1 MKDAREDILGLMP
14 HEIVKRL
21 QEMGEQ
27 AFRGKQV
34 INWLYKGVISFE
46 DMTNLS
52 KATRK
57 KLEDKYIIGS
67 VKLLEKR
74 ISKNGDT
81 IKYLCLLADHNIIEC
96 VVMKY
101 NYGNTLCLST
111 QVGCRMGCSFCASTK
126 QGLVRDLEV
135 GEMMAQVVMANT
147 HIKQTDERGIRN
159 IVLMGSGEPLDNY
172 SNVIKFLRLVNHP
185 EGLNISYR
193 NITLSTCGLVP
204 KMKRLAQEN
213 IPITLSISL
222 HAPNDE
228 LRKKIMPVASAY
240 SVDEIIEAG
249 KYFFEKTGRRVTFE
263 YSLIDRLNDNVYDAK
278 ELASK
283 IKGFPCHVN
292 VIPINEIE
300 DMPYKRSS
308 ESRIKVF
315 VQTLK
320 TLGVQVTR
328 RRELGQDIEG
338 ACGQLKRSYLD
349 SLDK

>member
-1 MKDAREDILGLMP
+1 
-14 HEIVKRL
+14 
-21 QEMGEQ
+21 
-27 AFRGKQV
+27 
-34 INWLYKGVISFE
+34 
-46 DMTNLS
+46 
-52 KATRK
+52 
-57 KLEDKYIIGS
+57 
-67 VKLLEKR
+67 
-74 ISKNGDT
+74 
-81 IKYLCLLADHNIIEC
+81 
-96 VVMKY
+96 
-101 NYGNTLCLST
+101 
-111 QVGCRMGCSFCASTK
+111 
-126 QGLVRDLEV
+126 
-135 GEMMAQVVMANT
+135 
-147 HIKQTDERGIRN
+147 
-159 IVLMGSGEPLDNY
+159 
-172 SNVIKFLRLVNHP
+172 
-185 EGLNISYR
+185 
-193 NITLSTCGLVP
+193 
-204 KMKRLAQEN
+204 
-213 IPITLSISL
+213 
-222 HAPNDE
+222 
-228 LRKKIMPVASAY
+228 MPVASAY